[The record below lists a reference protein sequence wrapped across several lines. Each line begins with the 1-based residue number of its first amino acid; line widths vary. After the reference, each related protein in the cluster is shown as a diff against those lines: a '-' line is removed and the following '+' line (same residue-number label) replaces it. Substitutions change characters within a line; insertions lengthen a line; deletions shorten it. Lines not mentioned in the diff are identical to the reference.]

1 MAIRLITS
9 RLAAP
14 LTLLAAL
21 VAAAA
26 EVLMHESAPNDA
38 FNEPAMGGVSMMTTG
53 LRTWRLWHRPLV
65 EWACGAIERLS
76 RVRVR
81 HSSFGELDARTL
93 RDIGIDGS
101 ELASIKAES
110 EGRAQTTRL
119 RILQG
124 PGHV

>member
-21 VAAAA
+21 AAAA
-26 EVLMHESAPNDA
+26 AQVLMLESAPNDA
-38 FNEPAMGGVSMMTTG
+38 FNEPAMGGVSMMTTV
-53 LRTWRLWHRPLV
+53 LRTWRLWHQPLV
-65 EWACGAIERLS
+65 ERACRAIERLS
-76 RVRVR
+76 RMRVR
-81 HSSFGELDARTL
+81 HSSLGELDARTL

>member
-9 RLAAP
+9 RWAAP

-26 EVLMHESAPNDA
+26 QVLMLESAPNDA
-38 FNEPAMGGVSMMTTG
+38 FNEPAIGGLSMMTTV

-65 EWACGAIERLS
+65 EWACGAIERPS
-76 RVRVR
+76 RMSVR
-81 HSSFGELDARTL
+81 HSSLGELDARTL

-101 ELASIKAES
+101 ELASIRAES
-110 EGRAQTTRL
+110 QGRAQMTRL
-119 RILQG
+119 WILQG